1 MPVARKL
8 VRHETP
14 AWCRRT
20 AQADETVIFDVVV
33 VVVVLKF
40 PPNILHIF
48 TPTRNLELAVHS
60 EIPGGLCQEGRQR
73 RKRGTRT

>member
-33 VVVVLKF
+33 VVVVLIF
-40 PPNILHIF
+40 PPNILRGDVYSHQ
-48 TPTRNLELAVHS
+48 
-60 EIPGGLCQEGRQR
+60 QE
-73 RKRGTRT
+73 T